1 MLKKLKSI
9 FFLKKIFS
17 YISEHVL
24 LNLIA
29 YNKDFQKKLDKNLIN
44 YKLMSGKYI
53 IPEENNKAKIYSA
66 YNDELV
72 IECEYLNRKKNGK
85 YEEYDYN
92 GTLIIE
98 GEYLNGKKNGKYKC
112 YNEERNLILKAEYLN
127 GKLNGRY
134 KEYYENG
141 KLRMEFEYVNG
152 KLINVLY
159 CDKNSGMIN
168 ELHEGNGFIKEKNQ
182 EGKIS
187 LEVEFVNGI
196 IRKMKHYYD
205 NGKLKFEE
213 YFNERKKINKKK
225 EYYKCFKRRKRTYKR
240 I

>member
-1 MLKKLKSI
+1 MWIFKS
-9 FFLKKIFS
+9 
-17 YISEHVL
+17 
-24 LNLIA
+24 
-29 YNKDFQKKLDKNLIN
+29 
-44 YKLMSGKYI
+44 
-53 IPEENNKAKIYSA
+53 
-66 YNDELV
+66 
-72 IECEYLNRKKNGK
+72 KKNGK

-168 ELHEGNGFIKEKNQ
+168 ELHEGNGFIKQKNQ
-182 EGKIS
+182 
-187 LEVEFVNGI
+187 
-196 IRKMKHYYD
+196 
-205 NGKLKFEE
+205 
-213 YFNERKKINKKK
+213 
-225 EYYKCFKRRKRTYKR
+225 
-240 I
+240 